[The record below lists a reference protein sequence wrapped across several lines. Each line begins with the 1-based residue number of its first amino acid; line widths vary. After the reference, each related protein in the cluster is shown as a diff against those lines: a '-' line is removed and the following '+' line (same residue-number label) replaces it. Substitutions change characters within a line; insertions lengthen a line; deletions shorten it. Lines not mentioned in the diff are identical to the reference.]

1 MTVVM
6 SAQSQTSEC
15 EMKSSVNNSK
25 AVMFMANRVIQWNT
39 HTHFLFELVVPT
51 NCITV
56 EALLK
61 G

>member
-6 SAQSQTSEC
+6 SARSQTSEC
-15 EMKSSVNNSK
+15 KVKSSVNYSK
-25 AVMFMANRVIQWNT
+25 AVILMANRAIQWI
-39 HTHFLFELVVPT
+39 THFLFELVVPT
-51 NCITV
+51 NFITM